1 MQNFFKAVI
10 SLLLFT
16 GMATAQ
22 SLPPQPSPFLISD
35 IKATEVSKGVVD
47 VELTTT
53 TVQEVVPVA
62 TVPVPTSSLLLT
74 GSVPLGQ
81 LVESNILG
89 SFMAADLDG
98 NSLPG
103 PVLLRETD
111 KGLRFNGVLVEP
123 MGTKMGPQEPYR
135 ENGKMR
141 SYLLDPDG
149 TWFSVL
155 YYTPPELG
163 LLLTH
168 RLERPKVLELPNPN
182 LQLVVFEHSEPVENQ
197 AFLPKPPTFKLTID
211 GKPPTE
217 QHLLYAWEPA
227 LFQSL
232 KLSPRWLRAYWIVIP
247 LDPKPNVTEHKLQV
261 TTGLG
266 SSSLGLYAQIN
277 YATEKGVRQRSN
289 RSTGLIWS
297 PPKSQSPAADK

>member
-1 MQNFFKAVI
+1 MQNLFKAVVA
-10 SLLLFT
+10 LLLLT
-16 GMATAQ
+16 GVAGAQ
-22 SLPPQPSPFLISD
+22 PSPSQPSPFLVSD
-35 IKATEVSKGVVD
+35 IKATEVSRGVVN
-47 VELTTT
+47 VTLTTT
-53 TVQEVVPVA
+53 TVEEIVPVA
-62 TVPVPTSSLLLT
+62 TVPMPTSSLMLT
-74 GSVPLGQ
+74 GNIPLGQ

-98 NSLPG
+98 NSMMG

-123 MGTKMGPQEPYR
+123 MGAETGPQEPYR
-135 ENGKMR
+135 KNGKMR

-155 YYTPPELG
+155 YYTPPALG

-197 AFLPKPPTFKLTID
+197 AFLPNPPSFKLAID
-211 GKPPTE
+211 GKAPTE
-217 QHLLYAWEPA
+217 QHLLYAWEPS

-232 KLSPRWLRAYWIVIP
+232 NLSPRWLRAYWLVVP
-247 LDPKPNVTEHKLQV
+247 LDPKPNVTEHNLQV

-277 YATEKGVRQRSN
+277 YATEAGVRQRTN

-297 PPKSQSPAADK
+297 PTASKSQAPEN